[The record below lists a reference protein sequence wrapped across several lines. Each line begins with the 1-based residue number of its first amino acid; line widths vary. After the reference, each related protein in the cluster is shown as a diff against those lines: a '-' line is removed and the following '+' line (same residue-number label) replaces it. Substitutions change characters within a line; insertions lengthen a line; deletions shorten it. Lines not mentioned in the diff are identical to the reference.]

1 MAVRFGRFPLAVL
14 PTPLTRAPRL
24 ERALDAP
31 PIWVKRDEL
40 TGFATAGTK
49 ARALEFLIADAQASG
64 AERVV
69 VTGSPSSNFCAV
81 AALAAAAAGLGCDVL
96 YSGAPPAARPLTVR
110 LATAAGAQVWFDPSL
125 GREELDARVI
135 TYAAELTSSGTSA
148 YPVPRGGATAVGA
161 LGCAYAARE
170 LAAQCAEQSLHP
182 AAVVVATGSGGTHA
196 GLVVGQVW
204 FGLSMR
210 VIGASVSRPV
220 DQARAQVLAVAQ
232 RCACL
237 VGTTQ
242 PRPSDVEM
250 CDALGP
256 GFGVASDDDRR
267 SADMAL
273 NYEGLLL
280 DDTYTAKAMTLLRQL
295 VRAGIDGPIV
305 FWNTGGQAA
314 ALGALRHGR
323 GGGA

>member
-1 MAVRFGRFPLAVL
+1 
-14 PTPLTRAPRL
+14 LTRAPRL

-40 TGFATAGTK
+40 IGFATAGTK

-64 AERVV
+64 ADRVV

-96 YSGAPPAARPLTVR
+96 YSGAAPAPRPLTVR
-110 LATAAGAQVWFDPSL
+110 LATAAGARLCFDPSL
-125 GREELDARVI
+125 GREELDATVI
-135 TYAAELTSSGTSA
+135 AYAAELTSSGTRA

-170 LAAQCAEQSLHP
+170 LAVQCAEQHLHP

-220 DQARAQVLAVAQ
+220 DQARAHVLAVAQ

-242 PRPSDVEM
+242 PRPSDV
-250 CDALGP
+250 DIRDTVGP

-267 SADMAL
+267 SAEMAL

-314 ALGALRHGR
+314 ALDVLHHGR